1 VEYGCLLFTRP
12 AHRLTID
19 RLRHSTIIGGA
30 VGDKIDLSWAHF
42 AEVIAVIGCRPGYHQ
57 Q

>member
-1 VEYGCLLFTRP
+1 MEYGCLLFTRP